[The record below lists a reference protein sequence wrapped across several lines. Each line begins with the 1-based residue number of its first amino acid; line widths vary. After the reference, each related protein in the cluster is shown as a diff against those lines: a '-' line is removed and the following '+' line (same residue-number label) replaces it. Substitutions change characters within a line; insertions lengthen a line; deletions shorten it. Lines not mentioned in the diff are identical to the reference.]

1 VRQAS
6 RRRRGLPES
15 GPRREPQRAR
25 EDAVSLYVE
34 TRDLVPLSL
43 RLYVGFL
50 QD

>member
-1 VRQAS
+1 
-6 RRRRGLPES
+6 
-15 GPRREPQRAR
+15 
-25 EDAVSLYVE
+25 VSLYVE